1 MSELQNNMSDEL
13 LVKYLLG
20 EANIDEI
27 MRVRDW
33 IAADAANAKHF
44 EHFKLIWDSS
54 KKLEAKSTVD
64 ENAAW
69 ERFKAK
75 RDNTGGKPATK
86 VIEMPGTAGRM
97 NWMRAA
103 AILVVMVAVG
113 FLVTNMLNR
122 TPDMIALQSGDKVL
136 IDTLSDGSVVTLNK
150 NSSIKYPEEFTGD
163 TRKVELQGEAFFEVA
178 PDKKHPFIIHANAA
192 DITVV
197 GTSFNVKTTTAKTEV
212 IVATGIVEV
221 AKNEHAVQLNPREKA
236 TVFLSEEKPLKQ
248 ANKDELYNYYH
259 TREFVCNST
268 PLWRLTDV
276 LSEAY
281 GVNIVIADN
290 RLKNLLLTTTFR
302 NESLDNILAVIGQT
316 FNIQVEKKGAEIILK

>member
-20 EANIDEI
+20 EANIDEM

-44 EHFKLIWDSS
+44 EHFKLIWDNS

-64 ENAAW
+64 EDAAW
-69 ERFKAK
+69 ERFKSR
-75 RDNTGGKPATK
+75 RDGAAKPAAK
-86 VIEMPGTAGRM
+86 VIEMPRTAGRM

-103 AILVVMVAVG
+103 VLVVMVGIG

-122 TPDMIALQSGDKVL
+122 TPDMIALQSGDRVL
-136 IDTLSDGSVVTLNK
+136 IDTLSDGSIVTLNK
-150 NSSIKYPEEFTGD
+150 NSSIKYPEEFVGD

-178 PDKKHPFIIHANAA
+178 PDKKHPFVIHANAA

-221 AKNEHAVQLNPREKA
+221 AKNEYAVKLNPQEKA

-248 ANKDELYNYYH
+248 AHKDELYNYYH

-302 NESLDNILAVIGQT
+302 DESLDNILAVIGQT